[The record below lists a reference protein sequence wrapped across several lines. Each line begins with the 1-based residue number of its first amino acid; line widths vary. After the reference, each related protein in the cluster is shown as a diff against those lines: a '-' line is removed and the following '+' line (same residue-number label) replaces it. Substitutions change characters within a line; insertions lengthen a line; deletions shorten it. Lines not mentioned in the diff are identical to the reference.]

1 MPGVTPVLSLDCEM
15 VGVGPDGTRS
25 ALARVCI
32 VNEQGNVLLDV
43 HCKPKERVTD
53 YRWGGGHKMLVGAGM
68 CEGAG
73 MCVWEVMK

>member
-1 MPGVTPVLSLDCEM
+1 MLSLDCEM

-53 YRWGGGHKMLVGAGM
+53 YRWGGGGRSRTTGGGGRGWAADYSVGGR
-68 CEGAG
+68 
-73 MCVWEVMK
+73 V